1 LFDTESLAFVWTT
14 LGKLQGSYE
23 AAWGPGIDAVFVAL
37 GEDKL
42 NGNCKMKVAL
52 ISPNNPYNIFRVP
65 RMFKVA
71 GKLSP
76 WMQVNA
82 RSAFPGLNLAIIA
95 AITPPD
101 TEVRIVDEGVEPIDF
116 DCDADLVGITGMTNM
131 APVGYRI
138 ADEFRRRGK
147 KVVLGGVHVTVCPD
161 EAQEHADSVVV
172 GEAEPVW
179 RELLRDFQTGQLK
192 PRYRAPLFDMK
203 GYGVPRRDLLK
214 QEMYLFPSTV
224 ETGRGCPFDCD
235 FCSVSRTA
243 GRSYRFRPTEE
254 VLEDVASLKNRLV
267 FFVDDIIN
275 GHRNHALELFRALK
289 GKNIKWAGQATV
301 MIARDPELLEAA
313 VESGCR
319 GLFIGFETFS
329 SSNLKKLG
337 KPSNWRER
345 FFEAC
350 EALHRKQIAIWGG
363 FVFGLDTDTLEGLRE
378 AVKLASQAR
387 LEFAQFSRLTPLPG
401 TAQWKQYQSE
411 GRLTESDWSKF
422 NFQNVCYVPKQMNAD
437 ELDRAVREAWYEFYS
452 TSNVP
457 RRLFR
462 TWPPVTKGNLIVWA
476 LNLGIGR
483 IVSQYREVKSLRDPH
498 QPASVFE
505 EVTEKAA

>member
-1 LFDTESLAFVWTT
+1 
-14 LGKLQGSYE
+14 
-23 AAWGPGIDAVFVAL
+23 
-37 GEDKL
+37 
-42 NGNCKMKVAL
+42 MKIAL
-52 ISPNNPYNIFRVP
+52 ITPNNPYNIFRVP
-65 RMFKVA
+65 QMFKVA
-71 GKLSP
+71 ARLSP
-76 WMQVNA
+76 WMHVQA
-82 RSAFPGLNLAIIA
+82 RAAFPGLNLAIIA

-101 TEVRIVDEGVEPIDF
+101 IEVRIIDESVEPIDF

-131 APVGYRI
+131 APVAYRI

-161 EAQEHADSVVV
+161 EAQPHADAIVV

-179 RELLRDFQTGQLK
+179 RELLRDFQLGQLK

-214 QEMYLFPSTV
+214 QQMYLFPSTV

-254 VLEDVASLKNRLV
+254 VLEDVASLKNRWV

-275 GHRNHALELFRALK
+275 GHRSHALQLFRALK
-289 GKNIKWAGQATV
+289 GKGLKWAGQATV
-301 MIARDPELLEAA
+301 MIARDEELLDAA

-329 SSNLKKLG
+329 SPNFKKLG
-337 KPSNWRER
+337 KPGNWHQR

-350 EALHRKQIAIWGG
+350 DALHRKKVAIWGG
-363 FVFGLDTDTLEGLRE
+363 FVFGLDTDTPESLRE
-378 AVKLASQAR
+378 TVRLAAEAQ
-387 LEFAQFSRLTPLPG
+387 LDFAQFSRLTPLPG
-401 TAQWKQYQSE
+401 TAQWKQFHSE
-411 GRLTESDWSKF
+411 GRLTETDWSKF
-422 NFQNVCYVPKQMNAD
+422 NFQNVCYVPKLMNAD
-437 ELDRAVREAWYEFYS
+437 ELNRAVTEAWREFYS
-452 TSNVP
+452 FS
-457 RRLFR
+457 RISQRLLR
-462 TWPPVTKGNLIVWA
+462 NRPPVTKGNWILWA
-476 LNLGIGR
+476 LNLGIAR
-483 IVSQYREVKSLRDPH
+483 IVHQYRSATPVRSVN

-505 EVTEKAA
+505 EMIRKAA